1 MRPRGADPTFGALVR
16 PTGVHRLV
24 LFGALALA
32 CEGSIA
38 RPAPAA
44 GDTPVA
50 KPAAPTPVAPPE
62 PVPVPVL
69 AAPSIPAAPAA
80 PATPASEPGRADLD
94 PDNDAIVAPPE
105 PIADC
110 DARLTAAGV
119 RFRAATL
126 PLRQPLR
133 GTYTCGSEQA
143 VVYERGPTEL
153 RFNAPPIVTCGMA
166 LALARFEQLLQ
177 ADAER
182 LLGARVARVR
192 QGGTYSCRKMTR
204 FREMVSEHSYANAID
219 IYSVTLSNGREIS
232 VKADFGRL
240 DREPERAESKFI
252 RELARD
258 TFDQDVFSV
267 VLTPFFDRLH
277 HDHLHL
283 DLARYRVDG
292 SRP

>member
-1 MRPRGADPTFGALVR
+1 M
-16 PTGVHRLV
+16 
-24 LFGALALA
+24 
-32 CEGSIA
+32 A
-38 RPAPAA
+38 RPAPVA
-44 GDTPVA
+44 GDSPVP
-50 KPAAPTPVAPPE
+50 KPAFPTRLSPPE
-62 PVPVPVL
+62 PAPVPVS
-69 AAPSIPAAPAA
+69 PSIPPAPAA
-80 PATPASEPGRADLD
+80 PETPASPPGTADLD
-94 PDNDAIVAPPE
+94 PDNDSVVAPPE

-126 PLRQPLR
+126 PLRQPRR
-133 GTYTCGSEQA
+133 GTYTCGTEQA

-232 VKADFGRL
+232 IKADFGRL

-252 RELARD
+252 RELAHD
-258 TFDQDVFSV
+258 AFDQGVFSV
-267 VLTPFFDRLH
+267 VLTPFFDHLH